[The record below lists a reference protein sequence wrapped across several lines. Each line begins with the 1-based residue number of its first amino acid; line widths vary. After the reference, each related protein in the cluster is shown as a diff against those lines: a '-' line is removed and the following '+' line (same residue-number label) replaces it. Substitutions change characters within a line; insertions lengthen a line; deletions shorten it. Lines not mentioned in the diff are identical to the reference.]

1 MPATAPPT
9 ASPSRTPSVQP
20 RLSLVPLG
28 TEDAAAL
35 LAVSPPAVLREVR
48 IRPWGDAEAARAWL
62 LRRCGDGEHT
72 LFGVHEAGRGLVG
85 AGAVRRVDGLAS
97 LLYWIAPAHQ
107 GARRG
112 SAAAALLLAA
122 ALDVGADEVW
132 TCVLPGNERSLRILR
147 RLEFRPAA
155 WRQDG
160 LLYLR
165 RGPAPAAPDTVR
177 AALARLT
184 RRTPNRSLEG

>member
-1 MPATAPPT
+1 MPATAPPPI
-9 ASPSRTPSVQP
+9 ASRSPLPSTLRAAGP
-20 RLSLVPLG
+20 RVSLVPLAAR
-28 TEDAAAL
+28 DAAAL

-48 IRPWGDAEAARAWL
+48 VSPWRDERDARAWL

-72 LFGVHEAGRGLVG
+72 VYGVHEAGPVLVG

-122 ALDVGADEVW
+122 AL
-132 TCVLPGNERSLRILR
+132 
-147 RLEFRPAA
+147 
-155 WRQDG
+155 
-160 LLYLR
+160 
-165 RGPAPAAPDTVR
+165 
-177 AALARLT
+177 
-184 RRTPNRSLEG
+184 